1 MSRWFKK
8 ESQRA
13 WQSRI
18 SEGQAPALPSVT
30 KSFQR
35 EQADPSWGVRVVP
48 PAAGKKV
55 DLPAGSFLHV
65 SAQYLAEGRAQVAE
79 YAASASAAIREMLAE
94 ARARRFEAV
103 QQAKARRLML
113 ESYREALKRHADA
126 QRILGPH
133 VRFSE
138 GTGKNLWIMLFLIGD
153 AAGMTLA
160 LTYGGESPIVAAIMA
175 LAVGA
180 AVVVCGKTGEDLRHE
195 SLVKNLDTSP
205 EPEVK
210 RFVDAVFGIQE
221 QSTRLNRRVLYSFAI
236 ISTLAGAAVSTYR
249 TYEESF
255 GVGIAFGLWAMLIGG
270 GSFAASWYYYD
281 PAKTYI
287 TLTKNAVDDAEAIW
301 NDTPIDAIEVHNST
315 IESAR
320 HIVAEHRSRAEAAWN
335 MTLAGAVAAMAANSE
350 VIGIYQTAEN
360 TLLNMHMP
368 PVQWPSFESY
378 MEIVDRDDVDATD
391 EGWAIF
397 AEDGT
402 NQTTRPVLLPAP
414 LEA

>member
-1 MSRWFKK
+1 
-8 ESQRA
+8 
-13 WQSRI
+13 
-18 SEGQAPALPSVT
+18 
-30 KSFQR
+30 
-35 EQADPSWGVRVVP
+35 
-48 PAAGKKV
+48 
-55 DLPAGSFLHV
+55 
-65 SAQYLAEGRAQVAE
+65 
-79 YAASASAAIREMLAE
+79 
-94 ARARRFEAV
+94 
-103 QQAKARRLML
+103 
-113 ESYREALKRHADA
+113 
-126 QRILGPH
+126 
-133 VRFSE
+133 
-138 GTGKNLWIMLFLIGD
+138 
-153 AAGMTLA
+153 MTLA

-210 RFVDAVFGIQE
+210 RYVDAVFGIQD
-221 QSTRLNRRVLYSFAI
+221 QSTRLNRRVLYAFAI
-236 ISTLAGAAVSTYR
+236 TSTLAGAAISTYR

-360 TLLNMHMP
+360 TLLRMDVP

-378 MEIVDRDDVDATD
+378 MEIVDRDDVDASD